1 MRKFLFLI
9 FFLVN
14 SESLRAQFFIA
25 GGHLNGG
32 FPVSKL
38 EQEVDKVFF
47 PTISGIL
54 LYEFYNQPLQVG
66 LELGYGIYGTKV
78 ETRDDFYPGLND
90 EFRLRRNN
98 NYASGMAVFRFLP
111 SMTSKITP
119 FIEIQAGANYLYS
132 RFKIR
137 PSIFEETV
145 EVGKDM
151 EDWSFG
157 YQVGGGLQF
166 PIPSLDGGKIEL
178 RINYQNGSSIK
189 FLTKPDTQYL
199 PNQGDGEF
207 EYNPRQSPLQL
218 ITASVG
224 IVVYDAFR

>member
-38 EQEVDKVFF
+38 EKEIDKVFF

-157 YQVGGGLQF
+157 YKVGGGLQF

-207 EYNPRQSPLQL
+207 EYSPRQSPLQL